1 MATSTATSDTAAGTQ
16 PFNIDMDLPTTL
28 PQGRGGFTPASE
40 LGTPV
45 QVRRSTFLIRM
56 PLVSSR
62 GILMKR
68 LATIILPRHK
78 NIAFLPHTSSTHD
91 KLTDHELVPTD
102 DQGIAHYI
110 FDERTSVRNRGG
122 KNEYKVIECKVQVES
137 PISLYQIKGAKEVM
151 DLLQKHD
158 IYITA
163 KNYCQAVNT
172 KAIGL
177 LMNLDAKRSAKNRII
192 ELFKETVDKEGE
204 HDVFIDLVPH
214 RGLVR
219 LGKKVIFG
227 QFLKVMVDV
236 KFATMAARVIQNGL
250 KSAAFGI
257 GMHNVRLMPVY
268 PIPNLM
274 NAEMFGKMIL
284 AHNDSMYG
292 IAEIQVDN
300 IWEIDTKSILPQ
312 IIKKRFNLPHG
323 EDNEADEYTLRET
336 IMPIFWGH
344 YNNKPVVRDV
354 YIMRGR
360 LMVVCEKEKVAET
373 TKLVDMLFDFLR
385 TEFTVPHATLTKS
398 ADKFAAWVGCSTPKN
413 VNRHPARSG
422 TLVFGEGGLLK
433 ATVNSFLD
441 SHLDNL
447 PAGLIP
453 KAGEEA
459 KKPDLS
465 RPPPISLMPRGRT
478 FPQVDPSE
486 FTSTAVN
493 AWASART
500 WGRVAKTQKGQ
511 GRKGK
516 QGQSPHVPPGEVI
529 EIDDATNSTVSMTS
543 STQAAMEAMRASI
556 RTLEADR
563 KTNTTRI
570 ATMDDSIAQI
580 ARDVTAL
587 SNSQR
592 ETNAE
597 YVHIKEQMLSIAKD
611 NGDIRKEMI
620 EMKDMIMCIATHLGG
635 VVRPPPQSQQSQDQL
650 ATQPTSQHSA
660 NTPSQSQ
667 CTQETF
673 DGMQSS
679 ETPMTDSATHG
690 NSNNEATRRK
700 KLKQTHLPV
709 FDTQLPMGDS
719 LNRANPP
726 NLMQNASDTSN
737 GSIGNHSPEE
747 VDHASMYD

>member
-1 MATSTATSDTAAGTQ
+1 MTTNTVSQDGTPGSQ
-16 PFNIDMDLPTTL
+16 PFNIDMDIPTTL
-28 PQGRGGFTPASE
+28 PQGRGGFVPAST
-40 LGTPV
+40 LSTPV

-56 PLVSSR
+56 PLLLSR

-91 KLTDHELVPTD
+91 KITDHELVPTD
-102 DQGIAHYI
+102 DKGINHYI

-122 KNEYKVIECKVQVES
+122 NNEFKMLECKVQIES

-151 DLLQKHD
+151 ELLQKHD

-177 LMNLDAKRSAKNRII
+177 LMNLDAKRSAKNSII
-192 ELFKETVDKEGE
+192 TLLKEKVDAEGK
-204 HDVFIDLVPH
+204 HNVFVDLVPH

-236 KFATMAARVIQNGL
+236 KYATMAAKVIQNGL

-257 GMHNVRLMPVY
+257 GMKNVRLMPVY

-274 NAEMFGKMIL
+274 SAEMFGKMII

-300 IWEIDTKSILPQ
+300 VWEIDTTSKLPDT
-312 IIKKRFNLPHG
+312 IKKRFNLPHG
-323 EDNEADEYTLRET
+323 ENNREDEYTLRNT

-344 YNNKPVVRDV
+344 YGNKPVVRDV

-373 TKLVDMLFDFLR
+373 TKLVDMLFDFLS
-385 TEFTVPHATLTKS
+385 TEFNVDHAELTKNE
-398 ADKFAAWVGCSTPKN
+398 DKFANWVGCSTPKN
-413 VNRHPARSG
+413 ANRHPARSG

-441 SHLDNL
+441 AHLDTL

-453 KAGEEA
+453 KAGSAA

-465 RPPPISLMPRGRT
+465 RPPPTSLMPRGRT
-478 FPQVDPSE
+478 FPHIDPTE
-486 FTSTAVN
+486 FTPNAIN
-493 AWASART
+493 AWASAKT
-500 WGRVAKTQKGQ
+500 WTKVNKSHKGQ
-511 GRKGK
+511 GRRAPQGPKK
-516 QGQSPHVPPGEVI
+516 QTVPTGEVI
-529 EIDDATNSTVSMTS
+529 AIDDATNSTVSMTS
-543 STQAAMEAMRASI
+543 GTQAAMDAMRISI
-556 RTLEADR
+556 QTLESDR
-563 KTNTTRI
+563 KKNNAKL
-570 ATMDDSIAQI
+570 ATMDSFMEQI
-580 ARDVTAL
+580 AKDVTAL
-587 SNSQR
+587 SKSQR
-592 ETNAE
+592 QANSD
-597 YVHIKEQMLSIAKD
+597 YVQIKEQILTIATNNGAMKKDML
-611 NGDIRKEMI
+611 

-635 VVRPPPQSQQSQDQL
+635 VARPENLPPTTQDQL
-650 ATQPTSQHSA
+650 ITQQSTSTNHTESSQQTQNSDK
-660 NTPSQSQ
+660 NTMIDDQ
-667 CTQETF
+667 
-673 DGMQSS
+673 
-679 ETPMTDSATHG
+679 MTDSG
-690 NSNNEATRRK
+690 SSDNEDETEASRK

-709 FDTQLPMGDS
+709 FDTQLAMGVPTT
-719 LNRANPP
+719 RANPP
-726 NLMQNASDTSN
+726 QLLQNALDLSN
-737 GSIGNHSPEE
+737 GSIGTHSSDE